1 MDESAPRSGKVRS
14 TIEAP
19 YESRERRVNTDPR
32 ERPQHPRR
40 VSPWVIALGSILLV
54 CAALTA
60 CTAAAAGAFQ
70 GLLVA
75 TSPAR
80 ATVNRQL
87 AVGALPTVQIDAD
100 TADIQVAQGAASQV
114 VVTLTKETHA
124 ITQSLARQALDAI
137 TLDTEQNGDRVI
149 IRVKSPD
156 GPGVF
161 GAAQRKISL
170 DVTLPPT
177 ANVGVTSSVGDVR
190 INDIAGRITVQTS
203 VGDVTMRG
211 VTLSGSSSV
220 RASVGNMEIEGA
232 LAPATTLDLTA
243 SVGDVDL
250 ALPSDTRAHVEATT
264 SVGDANVSGFPYATD
279 ALTSSH
285 GISTDLNPNPQSMI
299 TARLSTG
306 DLRLHASSRAGA

>member
-1 MDESAPRSGKVRS
+1 MDESAPRSGEVRS
-14 TIEAP
+14 TIEVP
-19 YESRERRVNTDPR
+19 YESRARRVNSDPR

-40 VSPWVIALGSILLV
+40 VSPWVIAFGSVLIL

-60 CTAAAAGAFQ
+60 CTAAVAGAFQ
-70 GLLVA
+70 GLFIA

-80 ATVNRQL
+80 ATVNRQF

-100 TADIQVAQGAASQV
+100 VADIQVAQGAAGQV
-114 VVTLTKETHA
+114 AVTLTKETHA
-124 ITQSLARQALDAI
+124 ITQSLARQDLDAI
-137 TLDTEQNGDRVI
+137 TLDTEQNGDRVT

-156 GPGVF
+156 RVAVF

-177 ANVGVTSSVGDVR
+177 ANVSVTSAVGDVR
-190 INDIAGRITVQTS
+190 VNDIAGRITVQTS

-211 VTLSGSSSV
+211 VTLSGGSSV
-220 RASVGNMEIEGA
+220 RASVGNMEIESA

-243 SVGDVDL
+243 NVGDVDL

-264 SVGDANVSGFPYATD
+264 SAGDANVSGFPFATD

-285 GISTDLNPNPQSMI
+285 VISTDLNPSPQSTI
-299 TARLSTG
+299 TAHVSTG
-306 DLRLHASSRAGA
+306 DLSLHASSRAGA